1 MRAGFKCGR
10 TPFGIQTIIM
20 LEKACSPAG
29 STRSW
34 SRHWWIARPYVSE
47 QARGAAMPLGMVQLE
62 SLMRS

>member
-29 STRSW
+29 STR
-34 SRHWWIARPYVSE
+34 
-47 QARGAAMPLGMVQLE
+47 
-62 SLMRS
+62 